1 LNTPNVSNSKFNK
14 LFLVTDKTFYN
25 EAYFYL
31 KKIFMLNHQLL
42 FTNQLPYLNETKNHF
57 NYNNTTYLGLTLH
70 RQLFSPESKVTLHPS
85 LKFITNR
92 HTYNLKHLT
101 ELDLQKNHD
110 FGVKQGHIYLEKFF
124 FKDYTYL
131 NTKYTLNS
139 ELNEA
144 LNNQTLSFKINRFL
158 YHYNLLHS
166 RILKNSH
173 KITMT
178 KKLISSGFYDLKLVD
193 NNI

>member
-1 LNTPNVSNSKFNK
+1 MNTPNVSNSKFNK

-25 EAYFYL
+25 EACFYL
-31 KKIFMLNHQLL
+31 KKIFNLNHQLL
-42 FTNQLPYLNETKNHF
+42 FTNHLPYLNETNNHF
-57 NYNNTTYLGLTLH
+57 NYNNKTYLSLTLH
-70 RQLFSPESKVTLHPS
+70 RQLFSPESKLTLQPS

-92 HTYNLKHLT
+92 YIYNLKYLT
-101 ELDLQKNHD
+101 ELDLKKNND
-110 FGVKQGHIYLEKFF
+110 FGVKQGHIYLDKFF
-124 FKDYTYL
+124 LKDYTYL